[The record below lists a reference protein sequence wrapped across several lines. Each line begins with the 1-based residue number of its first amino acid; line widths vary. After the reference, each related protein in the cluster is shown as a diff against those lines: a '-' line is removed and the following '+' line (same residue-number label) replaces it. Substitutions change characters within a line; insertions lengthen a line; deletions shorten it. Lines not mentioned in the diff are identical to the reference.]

1 MRDNIV
7 PICLNDCLQETLARV
22 GLREMEFTFASLSC
36 EEISTLSLLP
46 LVSYLQEQGFPISM
60 SLK

>member
-1 MRDNIV
+1 MRGNIV
-7 PICLNDCLQETLARV
+7 QICLNDCLQETLARV
-22 GLREMEFTFASLSC
+22 GLREMVFIFASLSC

-46 LVSYLQEQGFPISM
+46 LVSYLQEQGFPM